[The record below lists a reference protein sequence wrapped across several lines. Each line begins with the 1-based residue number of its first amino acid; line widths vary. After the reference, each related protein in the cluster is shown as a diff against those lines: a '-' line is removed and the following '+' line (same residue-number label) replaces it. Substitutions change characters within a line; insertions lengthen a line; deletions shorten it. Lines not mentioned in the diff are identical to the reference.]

1 MAWLGAAESDEVPGP
16 NSQLYFDT
24 LRKGLFLNRID
35 HLQRRPQRFHEV
47 SRGDA
52 LVVEGANPSWHD
64 QCPRFFP
71 MPFGEK
77 DTFRSQDQI
86 HFAPCRVTF
95 QIGERQ
101 QGAVGEPDTF
111 WLNMPFQKI
120 GVS

>member
-16 NSQLYFDT
+16 TSQLYFET
-24 LRKGLFLNRID
+24 LRKGLLLNRID

-86 HFAPCRVTF
+86 HFAPCREIGRASCRESWTCWVVGVTLEKT
-95 QIGERQ
+95 GY
-101 QGAVGEPDTF
+101 T
-111 WLNMPFQKI
+111 
-120 GVS
+120 